1 MTPVNLKNK
10 KPQVWLEC
18 GRGEAGNEVKET
30 GKARPQRAL
39 YILYTTGLGASLV
52 SLCL

>member
-1 MTPVNLKNK
+1 MTSVNLKNK

-18 GRGEAGNEVKET
+18 GRGETGNEVKET
-30 GKARPQRAL
+30 GKVRLQGAL
-39 YILYTTGLGASLV
+39 YILYTTGLCTIV